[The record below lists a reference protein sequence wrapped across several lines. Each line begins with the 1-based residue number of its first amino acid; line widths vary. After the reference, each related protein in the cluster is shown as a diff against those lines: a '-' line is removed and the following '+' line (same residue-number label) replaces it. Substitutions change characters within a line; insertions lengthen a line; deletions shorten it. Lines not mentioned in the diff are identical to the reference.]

1 MEKHPLRAYLK
12 RWGTSKDTCKGIEGG
27 DGVFLDVN
35 FMKSLQ
41 GGLRGILGGSWERSG
56 PSLGV
61 LGGSLGAPRRPF
73 GSPGATLTIRALA
86 LEGLGG
92 VSEGRKIA
100 RE

>member
-1 MEKHPLRAYLK
+1 MILK
-12 RWGTSKDTCKGIEGG
+12 KRCFFKVG
-27 DGVFLDVN
+27 
-35 FMKSLQ
+35 LQ
-41 GGLRGILGGSWERSG
+41 GWSRGVQDKIKNDGFRA
-56 PSLGV
+56 LGV

-73 GSPGATLTIRALA
+73 GFPGATLTIRALA

>member
-1 MEKHPLRAYLK
+1 M
-12 RWGTSKDTCKGIEGG
+12 
-27 DGVFLDVN
+27 N

-41 GGLRGILGGSWERSG
+41 GGSQGHPERVLGALGAV
-56 PSLGV
+56 LGV